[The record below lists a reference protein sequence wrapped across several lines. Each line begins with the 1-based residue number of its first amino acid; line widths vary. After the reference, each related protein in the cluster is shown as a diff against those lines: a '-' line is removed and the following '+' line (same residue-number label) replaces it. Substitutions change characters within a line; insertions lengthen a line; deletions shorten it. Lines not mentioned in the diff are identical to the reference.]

1 MREILADDRR
11 QTRHKIRSFAGT
23 GKSGK
28 EKAPAWGGEGRGS
41 RGRKETRGSGEN
53 VSVQSLLNT
62 FREERD
68 VIQVTFLRVP
78 RATLTSLEAVHCSK
92 VDADDPTLIDRV
104 ELAVA

>member
-1 MREILADDRR
+1 MTGDKLGTRLDRWQAR
-11 QTRHKIRSFAGT
+11 ARAAKR
-23 GKSGK
+23 K
-28 EKAPAWGGEGRGS
+28 PRAWGGEGRGS

-62 FREERD
+62 LREERD

-78 RATLTSLEAVHCSK
+78 RATLTSLEAGHSSK